1 LSGVDYMMDGAAGEE
16 VKELQRYL
24 TTTGLYRYKSNEHKD
39 GITGQDLSP
48 DMITSYCPSST

>member
-1 LSGVDYMMDGAAGEE
+1 MMDGAAGEE